1 MYFLSYFAVISIWR
15 LESDSSAERDH
26 FLLWLASIFR
36 QQEDRG
42 SVGLDR
48 TALFA
53 GELRYLGQETQS
65 TGYRSPENCIAT
77 LAIGCGSWLGSIIT
91 W

>member
-1 MYFLSYFAVISIWR
+1 MISIWQ
-15 LESDSSAERDH
+15 LEFHSSAEHDY

-53 GELRYLGQETQS
+53 GELRYLGQETQG
-65 TGYRSPENCIAT
+65 TGYRSPENRIAIA
-77 LAIGCGSWLGSIIT
+77 LQH
-91 W
+91 